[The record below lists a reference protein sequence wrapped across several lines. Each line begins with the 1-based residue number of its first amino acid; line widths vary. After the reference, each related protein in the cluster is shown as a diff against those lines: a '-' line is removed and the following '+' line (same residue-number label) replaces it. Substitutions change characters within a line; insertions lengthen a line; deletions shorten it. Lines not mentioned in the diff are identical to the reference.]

1 MSRVRFELT
10 TITLRGYC
18 STAELPAQTFVFYLN
33 WYNTSMKAGAEFK
46 DNFLNFSFV
55 VLISISG
62 ALIGGYLSLFF
73 KEFNPFLIFL
83 FSIALSSWYLGFRA
97 GLVSL
102 LVSLFTFLGYLYL
115 FPSPDIFWLD
125 LIVVCII
132 GLFISFLLDKAR
144 KIDEIFKHK
153 KQIYDLVK
161 KLTREKIINEE
172 AKAEIKLRD
181 EFLSIASHE
190 LKTPLTLVLLQIQNA
205 LHNIRNVSLANFSVS
220 KLLEML
226 ESVEQ
231 QTNRLSRMISDLL
244 NVSLITTGKLNLEK
258 EKTDLAA
265 IVKDVSKR
273 LPEIMNQKGYPI
285 SVSSKGSIIGNWD
298 KIRVEQ
304 AIINLLSNA
313 IKYGNK
319 KLVEVKVQKSDSVA
333 KLIIKDKGIGIP
345 KEVRNRIFERFERGN
360 GVKSIQGL
368 GVGLYITRQ
377 IITAHKGT
385 IKLDSKENNGSTFTV
400 ELPLH

>member
-1 MSRVRFELT
+1 
-10 TITLRGYC
+10 
-18 STAELPAQTFVFYLN
+18 
-33 WYNTSMKAGAEFK
+33 MKAGAEFK